1 MDGTVSA
8 SLPAFY
14 YFKQRKREV
23 IDFVMDSVRDKE
35 SILMRGDT
43 DEFFKRKMPE
53 AKTSREKLKVFGEIE
68 RMFKKTTQTLATNPS
83 EVFDRDLRHMA
94 RKSNLER
101 AKSNKVFRNLAK
113 NDQDYCFEMNLASKI
128 RQQKYD
134 VEAFLLK
141 NNFFN
146 RPHEDIQTIFK
157 VMMTTFDYPSSVQRP
172 SATPPPHLPRETPL
186 HGVNLDRLGLLD
198 TEVLFREVER
208 AERSK

>member
-1 MDGTVSA
+1 LQTLKKRLLTTAGGQTFRPKNFTGKEEGLSSEVLGYYYDHLDGTVSA

-43 DEFFKRKMPE
+43 DDFFKRKMPE

-68 RMFKKTTQTLATNPS
+68 RMFKKTTQTLATNPN

-134 VEAFLLK
+134 VEDFLLK

-146 RPHEDIQTIFK
+146 RPHEEIQTIFK
-157 VMMTTFDYPSSVQRP
+157 VMMSTFDFPSSV
-172 SATPPPHLPRETPL
+172 
-186 HGVNLDRLGLLD
+186 
-198 TEVLFREVER
+198 
-208 AERSK
+208 